1 MLHSL
6 VVILIMAPL
15 VVLLFV
21 ALPGCTLLWH
31 SLAVLLIVAS
41 LAVLLIM
48 ASLAVL
54 LIVTLLGISV
64 DCSGSAFD
72 CDTLLMFFCSTL
84 CMQILWYCLTVP
96 MISALP
102 GRTFD
107 CNSSWKYF

>member
-1 MLHSL
+1 MEVIFFGALSSGHFDYGTPSL
-6 VVILIMAPL
+6 YFC
-15 VVLLFV
+15 LL
-21 ALPGCTLLWH
+21 H

-48 ASLAVL
+48 AVPGSSFDF
-54 LIVTLLGISV
+54 TLRGISV
-64 DCSGSAFD
+64 DCSGSTFD

-84 CMQILWYCLTVP
+84 CMQILWNCLTVP

-107 CNSSWKYF
+107 CDSSWKYF

>member
-1 MLHSL
+1 M
-6 VVILIMAPL
+6 
-15 VVLLFV
+15 
-21 ALPGCTLLWH
+21 
-31 SLAVLLIVAS
+31 LLIVAS

-48 ASLAVL
+48 AVL

-64 DCSGSAFD
+64 DCSGSTFD

-96 MISALP
+96 MISALS

-107 CNSSWKYF
+107 CDSSWKYF